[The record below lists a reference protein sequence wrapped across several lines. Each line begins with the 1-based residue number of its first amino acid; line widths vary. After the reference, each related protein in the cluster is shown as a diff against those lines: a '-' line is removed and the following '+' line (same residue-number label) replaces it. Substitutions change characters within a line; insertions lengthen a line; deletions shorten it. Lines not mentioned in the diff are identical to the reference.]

1 MSVTSGA
8 VICFNGRMHYC
19 NYTLYPVGALSA
31 RAAAQPRDGVLLR
44 GDNGGYACLQAW
56 TELGD
61 APLEYELEALREGNP
76 MRLGQRALACIEL
89 DGEARAKGVNLFD
102 GLTIPRSH
110 ATLTVSATPSQVYNL
125 HQRGFR
131 VGKIKVI
138 PKLASTVERLTNLAA
153 MVPDWKW
160 RVDFNCTLTLEE
172 ALQFWDMLPA
182 AMKSRIDFVEDPCYY
197 DVEVWQALQD
207 AGMPLGY
214 DMPVQNGNV
223 IPRRTDKPM
232 MRLVKPA
239 CHHSNTGLPVFTTYL
254 DHPLGQCWAA
264 YNAAAFYT
272 GKPAEDVPLCGL
284 VTQHVYRPNAFSEE
298 LGMDITPDFIPPKGT
313 GLGFDNLLAALPWK
327 KL

>member
-1 MSVTSGA
+1 
-8 VICFNGRMHYC
+8 MHYAP
-19 NYTLYPVGALSA
+19 YTLYPVGALSA
-31 RAAAQPRDGVLLR
+31 RAAAQPREGVLLR
-44 GDNGGYACLQAW
+44 GDNGGYACLQSW
-56 TELGD
+56 PELGD
-61 APLEYELEALREGNP
+61 APLEYELDALREGSP
-76 MRLGQRALACIEL
+76 LRLGERACKCMEI
-89 DGEARAKGVNLFD
+89 DGEARAKGVSLFE

-160 RVDFNCTLTLEE
+160 RVDFNCTLSVDD
-172 ALQFWDMLPA
+172 ALRFWDMLSD
-182 AMKSRIDFVEDPCYY
+182 AMRARIDFVEDPCYY
-197 DVEVWQALQD
+197 EVDAWQRLQD

-214 DMPVQNGNV
+214 DLPVQNENI
-223 IPRRTDKPM
+223 IPHRTTKPM

-239 CHHSNTGLPVFTTYL
+239 RHHSNSGKPVFTSYL

-264 YNAAAFYT
+264 YNAALFYKD
-272 GKPAEDVPLCGL
+272 KPAEDVPLCGL
-284 VTQHVYRPNAFSEE
+284 VTQHIYRPNAFSEE
-298 LGMDITPDFIPPKGT
+298 LGLDITPDFHAPGGT
-313 GLGFDNLLAALPWK
+313 GLGFDALLAALPWK